1 MTPPFRRS
9 GAKRGSSQISEV
21 TYNMEDESAYSFCM
35 FGVVKTGEAFEVVL
49 VVKARWGR
57 EGKKDGAGILY
68 TRDFPG
74 YVESEGQAPE

>member
-1 MTPPFRRS
+1 
-9 GAKRGSSQISEV
+9 
-21 TYNMEDESAYSFCM
+21 M